1 MAIFVY
7 TAKDSLGGTR
17 TGSVEAMNQS
27 SALNLLKNQGLVVIS
42 IKLRGSSLSEKFVD
56 IMGVS
61 KEEVT
66 AFTRELSTM
75 LNSGLPLSRAMQIS
89 YEQVQNPRFRK
100 ILMEIAKDIDSG
112 TSLAGALSRYP
123 NIFDMPYVSLIKA
136 GESSGK
142 LDTIMQRIATEYESI
157 RDLESRLRA
166 ALIYPVIVLI
176 VMFLVILILVVYVV
190 PKLTDIFTSLNQQLP
205 WHTQLLVNTSN
216 LIINYWYIFIA
227 GFVISIILF
236 RGFYLTDS
244 GKITVYKLLI
254 SIPALG
260 KVIKQSDTS
269 NYLKTLA
276 LLVSSGVSITE
287 ALQNSAKVTNN
298 PFLTRASLEASSY
311 VEKGNSL
318 SDYFRS
324 NKFFDPIIPSMVK
337 IGEET
342 GKIDEMLNRVADNF
356 ANDSSY
362 AIKGLSSALE
372 PVILVILGISVGG
385 IVLSVITPIYSL
397 VGSFSQ

>member
-7 TAKDSLGGTR
+7 TAKDSLGNTR
-17 TGSVEAMNQS
+17 TGTVEALNQD
-27 SALNLLKNQGLVVIS
+27 SALNLLKNQDLVVVS
-42 IKLRGSSLSEKFVD
+42 IKVRGTSLSEKFED
-56 IMGVS
+56 LLGVS
-61 KEEVT
+61 KEDVT

-89 YEQVQNPRFRK
+89 YEQVQNPNFKK

-123 NIFDMPYVSLIKA
+123 NVFDMPYVSLIKA

-142 LDTIMQRIATEYESI
+142 LDTIMQRIAAEYEAI

-176 VMFLVILILVVYVV
+176 VMFLVILVLVVYVV
-190 PKLTDIFTSLNQQLP
+190 PKLTEIFTSLNQQLP

-216 LIINYWYIFIA
+216 LLINYWFIFVGLA
-227 GFVISIILF
+227 VIGVILF
-236 RGFYLTDS
+236 RSFYLTDA
-244 GKITVYKLLI
+244 GKIAIYRLLI

-260 KVIKQSDTS
+260 KVIKQADIS

-298 PFLTRASLEASSY
+298 PFLTKASLEASSY
-311 VEKGNSL
+311 VEKGNAL

-342 GKIDEMLNRVADNF
+342 GKIDEMLNRVADNY

-372 PVILVILGISVGG
+372 PVILVILGVSVGG

>member
-1 MAIFVY
+1 
-7 TAKDSLGGTR
+7 
-17 TGSVEAMNQS
+17 
-27 SALNLLKNQGLVVIS
+27 
-42 IKLRGSSLSEKFVD
+42 
-56 IMGVS
+56 
-61 KEEVT
+61 
-66 AFTRELSTM
+66 M

-89 YEQVQNPRFRK
+89 YEQVQNPNFKK

-123 NIFDMPYVSLIKA
+123 NVFDMPYVSLIKA

-142 LDTIMQRIATEYESI
+142 LDTIMQRIAAEYEAI

-176 VMFLVILILVVYVV
+176 VMFLVILVLVVYVV
-190 PKLTDIFTSLNQQLP
+190 PKLTEIFTSLNQQLP

-216 LIINYWYIFIA
+216 LLINYWFIFVGLA
-227 GFVISIILF
+227 VIGIILF
-236 RGFYLTDS
+236 RSFYLTDA
-244 GKITVYKLLI
+244 GKIAIYRLLI

-260 KVIKQSDTS
+260 KVIKQADIS

-298 PFLTRASLEASSY
+298 PFLTKASLEASSY
-311 VEKGNSL
+311 VEKGNAL

-342 GKIDEMLNRVADNF
+342 GKIDEMLNRVADNY

-372 PVILVILGISVGG
+372 PVILVILGVSVGG

>member
-7 TAKDSLGGTR
+7 TAKDSLGNTRSGT
-17 TGSVEAMNQS
+17 VEAPNQD
-27 SALNLLKNQGLVVIS
+27 SALNLLKNQDLVVVS
-42 IKLRGSSLSEKFVD
+42 IKVRGTSFTEKFND
-56 IMGVS
+56 LMGVS
-61 KEEVT
+61 KEDVT
-66 AFTRELSTM
+66 GFTRELSTM

-89 YEQVQNPRFRK
+89 YEQVENRNFKK

-123 NIFDMPYVSLIKA
+123 NVFDTPYVSLIKA

-142 LDTIMQRIATEYESI
+142 LDTIMQRIAAEYEAI

-176 VMFLVILILVVYVV
+176 VMFLVILVLVVYVV
-190 PKLTDIFTSLNQQLP
+190 PKLTEIFTSLNQQLP

-216 LIINYWYIFIA
+216 LLINYWYIFI
-227 GFVISIILF
+227 GLFIIGVILLRS
-236 RGFYLTDS
+236 FYMTDA
-244 GKITVYKLLI
+244 GKITIYKILI

-260 KVIKQSDTS
+260 KVIKQADIS

-298 PFLTRASLEASSY
+298 PFLTKASLEASSY
-311 VEKGNSL
+311 VEKGNAL

-342 GKIDEMLNRVADNF
+342 GKIDEMLNRVADNY

-372 PVILVILGISVGG
+372 PVILVILGVSVGG

>member
-7 TAKDSLGGTR
+7 TAKDSLGNTRSGT
-17 TGSVEAMNQS
+17 VEAPNQD
-27 SALNLLKNQGLVVIS
+27 SALNLLKNQDLVVVS
-42 IKLRGSSLSEKFVD
+42 IKVRGTSFAEKFND
-56 IMGVS
+56 LLGVS
-61 KEEVT
+61 KEDVT
-66 AFTRELSTM
+66 GFTRELSTM

-89 YEQVQNPRFRK
+89 YEQVENPNFKK

-123 NIFDMPYVSLIKA
+123 NVFDTPYVSLIKA

-142 LDTIMQRIATEYESI
+142 LDTIMQRIAAEYEAI

-176 VMFLVILILVVYVV
+176 VMFLVILVLVVYVV
-190 PKLTDIFTSLNQQLP
+190 PKLTEIFTSLNQQLP

-216 LIINYWYIFIA
+216 LLINYWYIFI
-227 GFVISIILF
+227 GLFVIGIILL
-236 RGFYLTDS
+236 RSFYMTDA
-244 GKITVYKLLI
+244 GKITIYKILI

-260 KVIKQSDTS
+260 KVIKQADIS

-298 PFLTRASLEASSY
+298 PFLTKASLEASSY
-311 VEKGNSL
+311 VEKGNAL

-342 GKIDEMLNRVADNF
+342 GKIDEMLNRVADNY

-372 PVILVILGISVGG
+372 PVILVILGVSVGG

>member
-7 TAKDSLGGTR
+7 TAKDSLGNTRSGT
-17 TGSVEAMNQS
+17 VEAVNQD
-27 SALNLLKNQGLVVIS
+27 SALNLLKNQDLVVVS
-42 IKLRGSSLSEKFVD
+42 IKVRGTSFSEKFND
-56 IMGVS
+56 LLGVS
-61 KEEVT
+61 KEDVT

-89 YEQVQNPRFRK
+89 YEQVENPNFKK
-100 ILMEIAKDIDSG
+100 ILIDIAKDIDSG

-123 NIFDMPYVSLIKA
+123 NVFDMPYVSLIKA

-142 LDTIMQRIATEYESI
+142 LDTIMQRIAAEYEAI

-176 VMFLVILILVVYVV
+176 VMFLVILVLIVYVV
-190 PKLTDIFTSLNQQLP
+190 PKLTEIFTSLNQQLP

-216 LIINYWYIFIA
+216 FLINYWYIFI
-227 GFVISIILF
+227 GLIVIGIILL
-236 RGFYLTDS
+236 RSFYSTDA
-244 GKITVYKLLI
+244 GKITIYKILI
-254 SIPALG
+254 SVPALG
-260 KVIKQSDTS
+260 KVIKQADIS

-298 PFLTRASLEASSY
+298 PFLTKASLEASSY
-311 VEKGNSL
+311 VEKGNAL

-324 NKFFDPIIPSMVK
+324 NKFFEPIIPSMVK

-342 GKIDEMLNRVADNF
+342 GKIDEMLNRVADNY

-372 PVILVILGISVGG
+372 PVILVILGVSVGG

>member
-7 TAKDSLGGTR
+7 TAKDSLGNTRSGT
-17 TGSVEAMNQS
+17 VEAPNQD
-27 SALNLLKNQGLVVIS
+27 SALNLLKNQDLVVVS
-42 IKLRGSSLSEKFVD
+42 IKVRGTSFTEKFND
-56 IMGVS
+56 LMGVS
-61 KEEVT
+61 KEDVT
-66 AFTRELSTM
+66 GFTRELSTM

-89 YEQVQNPRFRK
+89 YEQVENPNFKK

-123 NIFDMPYVSLIKA
+123 NVFDTPYVSLIKA

-142 LDTIMQRIATEYESI
+142 LDTIMQRIAAEYEAI

-176 VMFLVILILVVYVV
+176 VMFLVILVLVVYVV
-190 PKLTDIFTSLNQQLP
+190 PKLTEIFTSLNQQLP

-216 LIINYWYIFIA
+216 LLINYWYIFI
-227 GFVISIILF
+227 GLFIIGVILLRS
-236 RGFYLTDS
+236 FYMTDA
-244 GKITVYKLLI
+244 GKITIYKILI

-260 KVIKQSDTS
+260 KVIKQADIS

-298 PFLTRASLEASSY
+298 PFLTKASLEASSY
-311 VEKGNSL
+311 VEKGNAL

-342 GKIDEMLNRVADNF
+342 GKIDEMLNRVADNY

-372 PVILVILGISVGG
+372 PVILVILGVSVGG

>member
-7 TAKDSLGGTR
+7 TAKDSLGNTR
-17 TGSVEAMNQS
+17 TGTVEALNQD
-27 SALNLLKNQGLVVIS
+27 SALNLLKNQDLVVVS
-42 IKLRGSSLSEKFVD
+42 IKVRGTSLSEKFED
-56 IMGVS
+56 LLGVS
-61 KEEVT
+61 KEDVT

-89 YEQVQNPRFRK
+89 YEQVQNPNFKK

-123 NIFDMPYVSLIKA
+123 NVFDMPYVSLIKA

-142 LDTIMQRIATEYESI
+142 LDTIMQRIAAEYEAI

-176 VMFLVILILVVYVV
+176 VMFLVILVLVVYVV
-190 PKLTDIFTSLNQQLP
+190 PKLTEIFTSLNQQLP

-216 LIINYWYIFIA
+216 LLINYWFIFVGLA
-227 GFVISIILF
+227 VIGVILF
-236 RGFYLTDS
+236 RSFYLTDA
-244 GKITVYKLLI
+244 GKIAIYRLLI

-260 KVIKQSDTS
+260 KVIKQADIS

-298 PFLTRASLEASSY
+298 PFLTKASLEASSY
-311 VEKGNSL
+311 VEKGNAL

-342 GKIDEMLNRVADNF
+342 GKIDEMLNIVADNY

-372 PVILVILGISVGG
+372 PVILVILGVSVGG

>member
-7 TAKDSLGGTR
+7 TAKDSLGNTR
-17 TGSVEAMNQS
+17 TGTVEALNQD
-27 SALNLLKNQGLVVIS
+27 SALNLLKNQDLVVVS
-42 IKLRGSSLSEKFVD
+42 IKVRGTSLSEKFED
-56 IMGVS
+56 LLGVS
-61 KEEVT
+61 KEDVT

-89 YEQVQNPRFRK
+89 YEQVQNPNFKK

-123 NIFDMPYVSLIKA
+123 NVFDMPYVSLIKA

-142 LDTIMQRIATEYESI
+142 LDTIMQRIAAEYEAI

-176 VMFLVILILVVYVV
+176 VMFLVILVLVVYVV
-190 PKLTDIFTSLNQQLP
+190 PKLTEIFTSLNQQLP

-216 LIINYWYIFIA
+216 LLINYWFVFVGIA
-227 GFVISIILF
+227 VIGIILF
-236 RGFYLTDS
+236 RSFYLTDA
-244 GKITVYKLLI
+244 GKIAVYKLLI

-260 KVIKQSDTS
+260 KVIKQADIS

-298 PFLTRASLEASSY
+298 PFLTKASLEASSY
-311 VEKGNSL
+311 VEKGNAL

-342 GKIDEMLNRVADNF
+342 GKIDEMLNRVADNY

-372 PVILVILGISVGG
+372 PVILVILGVSVGG